1 MKKMNSINATVKLCQ
16 ENNIGLS
23 RSHLLQLAKN
33 GNIPCIRVGQKILVN
48 WDGLMKFLDTNT
60 LLSDDAP
67 RTGIRK
73 ISA

>member
-60 LLSDDAP
+60 LPSDDAP
-67 RTGIRK
+67 KTGIRK

>member
-67 RTGIRK
+67 KTGIRK